1 LGQQYPE
8 KSVSDRD
15 TLHELIKACIAQ
27 NHSAQK
33 ELYIKFSPMLFG
45 VIRRYVYDINTSQEI
60 LSDSFLKIFTKLH
73 LYSYKGAFEGWI
85 RRIAINSITDHIR
98 KNIKHSQTID
108 TELASEQVYVADN
121 AVSRLSYKELLQCVH
136 DLPETQRAV
145 FNLFVFEDYSHKE
158 ISEQLG
164 INENNSRW
172 HLNDARRRLKEKI
185 KTML

>member
-8 KSVSDRD
+8 KSVSDHEA
-15 TLHELIKACIAQ
+15 LHALIKACIAE
-27 NHSAQK
+27 NRTAQK

-45 VIRRYVYDINTSQEI
+45 VIKRYVYDVNTAQEI
-60 LSDSFLKIFTKLH
+60 LSDSFFKIFTKLH
-73 LYSYKGAFEGWI
+73 LYSFKGAFEGWI

-108 TELASEQVYVADN
+108 PDLASEKVYVADS
-121 AVSRLSYKELLQCVH
+121 AVSRLTYKELLQCVH
-136 DLPETQRAV
+136 ELPETQRAV

-158 ISEQLG
+158 ISEHLG